1 MSAGFPDRRAR
12 GRYRRLG
19 LATVL
24 GLRPA
29 GLFIPYRHADT
40 LAPPDAPYP
49 AAAAAFD
56 AARTIFR
63 GVLADID
70 AVAGDLLAIGG
81 PPPAPRW
88 DQDWFA
94 GLDAAAAY
102 ALVRARRPALI
113 VEVGSGHSTRF
124 MARAVADGRLATRI
138 VAIDPAP
145 RATLDGLAVDFRRG
159 TLQDADPAVFA
170 ALRAGDVLFVDSS
183 HVLAP
188 GSDVD
193 ILLNRIVPALPAGV
207 LVHVHDVFLPD
218 PYPPEWAWRGYAE
231 QLLLVPWLAGG
242 GMAPLF
248 ASRYVRTRM
257 TADVAASAA
266 GRLPGG
272 ALAYESSLWLV
283 RR

>member
-1 MSAGFPDRRAR
+1 M
-12 GRYRRLG
+12 RLG

-24 GLRPA
+24 GLRPS
-29 GLFIPYRHADT
+29 GIFIPYRYADA

-49 AAAAAFD
+49 AAAAILD
-56 AARTIFR
+56 AARESFR

-70 AVAGDLLAIGG
+70 ALADALAAIGG
-81 PPPAPRW
+81 APPPAPRW

-102 ALVRARRPALI
+102 AIVRARRPALI

-124 MARAVADGRLATRI
+124 MARAVADGGLATRL

-145 RATLDGLAVDFRRG
+145 RATLDGLAVDFRRS
-159 TLQDADPAVFA
+159 TVQAADPAVFA

-193 ILLNRIVPALPAGV
+193 ILFNRIVPALPAGV

-218 PYPPEWAWRGYAE
+218 PYPPEWAWRGYNE
-231 QLLLVPWLAGG
+231 QLALVPWLAGG
-242 GMAPLF
+242 GVAPLF

-257 TADVAASAA
+257 AAEVAASAA

-272 ALAYESSLWLV
+272 APPYESSLWLV